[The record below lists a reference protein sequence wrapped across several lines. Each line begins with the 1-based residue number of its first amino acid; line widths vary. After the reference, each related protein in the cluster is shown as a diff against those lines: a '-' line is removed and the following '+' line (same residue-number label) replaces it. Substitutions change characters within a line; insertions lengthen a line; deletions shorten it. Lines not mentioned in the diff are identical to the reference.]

1 MLSRQLEVSLRLA
14 VSMARQKR
22 HEFLTVEHLLLAL
35 LDNDSAVNA
44 LKACGAD
51 IVALRKELEE
61 YVEQHTPKLGENS
74 EQAPHPTESFDR
86 ILQRAIF
93 HVQSSGGDRTVEG
106 ADVLVAM
113 YSERDSFAVY
123 LLKRHQ
129 INRLTLTQ
137 YLSHGTRKDEVQVE
151 EEVEDIEGESN
162 SGNAGPLELYTL
174 NLNVEAQKVKLIH
187 SLVVRKKLSV
197 QHKFFAVVVKQS
209 IVSRRPRCR

>member
-51 IVALRKELEE
+51 IVTLRKELEE
-61 YVEQHTPKLGENS
+61 YVEQHTPKLGDNS

-137 YLSHGTRKDEVQVE
+137 YLSHGTRKDEIQVE
-151 EEVEDIEGESN
+151 EEVEDIEGENAASA
-162 SGNAGPLELYTL
+162 NAGPLEQYTL
-174 NLNVEAQKVKLIH
+174 NLNVEAQIK
-187 SLVVRKKLSV
+187 
-197 QHKFFAVVVKQS
+197 
-209 IVSRRPRCR
+209 

>member
-51 IVALRKELEE
+51 IVSLRKELEE

-151 EEVEDIEGESN
+151 EEVEDIEGETSA
-162 SGNAGPLELYTL
+162 SNAGPLELYTL
-174 NLNVEAQKVKLIH
+174 NLNVEAQKGKTDPLIG
-187 SLVVRKKLSV
+187 REKKLSV
-197 QHKFFAVVVKQS
+197 QHKFYAAVVKT
-209 IVSRRPRCR
+209 IHCL